1 MAKPASKPALDPTID
16 DAEELGQYEA
26 FDEKCRA
33 SIDQH
38 VVMHRME
45 NGRSAYVGVM
55 PAHQWSP
62 DAVRDTY
69 GPGLYKF
76 RLRKAD
82 QQWAGQ
88 LTLPITGSPKDPPP
102 AARVIHAPAAS
113 PDLVSLLIQ
122 QQGQLM
128 LEMVKASHTKQ
139 SGPALDLM
147 EAIKFGAQLGAR
159 GKTVQHI
166 EQRDNDDDDDDPT
179 QGTMLDQILTSIIGK
194 FLNTPASAPSPTLQ
208 ALPSGHAQREQPA
221 TDTDVVMKT
230 IEHLVRAATLAK
242 AINADNYADV
252 IIGAVGVDPVRG
264 ILDTLDDFSAVLIGQ
279 YPDLAPH
286 VARLQEIEEAMRAKL
301 FPEEPPA

>member
-1 MAKPASKPALDPTID
+1 MAKAASKPAPAPIID
-16 DAEELGQYEA
+16 DAEDLGQYEA

-62 DAVRDTY
+62 DAVRDAY

-76 RLRKAD
+76 RLRAAN
-82 QQWAGQ
+82 QQWLGQ
-88 LTLPITGSPKDPPP
+88 LTLPITGSPKDPPA

-128 LEMVKASHTKQ
+128 LEMVKAKQ
-139 SGPALDLM
+139 TGPAIDLM

-166 EQRDNDDDDDDPT
+166 EQRDNDDDEDEPR
-179 QGTMLDQILTSIIGK
+179 QANMLDQILTSIVGK
-194 FLNTPASAPSPTLQ
+194 LLNTPASAPSPTLQ
-208 ALPSGHAQREQPA
+208 ALPPGHAQPHQP
-221 TDTDVVMKT
+221 TTETDVVMKT

-264 ILDTLDDFSAVLIGQ
+264 ILDSLDDFSAVLVGQ